1 MAKHRVKL
9 LLAAGLLVAC
19 SDSGFST
26 GLPSN
31 KGLATL
37 SPDEAN
43 QLCAA
48 TASYV
53 ASKAKMTTCRL
64 EADAAAFTQGKTDAD
79 ARMICK
85 QQLTS
90 CMAAPAAGGGGSTN
104 TGCQPPPA
112 SCTATVGEYETCLND
127 LSTAYDKALAGLP
140 NCDTLTLSFNGLPSS
155 RPSLQSL
162 ASCNTLSSKCTGI
175 SVNVGSGSATPAK
188 K

>member
-1 MAKHRVKL
+1 MRKNHAKLV
-9 LLAAGLLVAC
+9 LAAALLVSC

-26 GLPSN
+26 GLPAN
-31 KGLATL
+31 KGLGTL

-53 ASKAKMTTCRL
+53 ASKAKMTTCQL
-64 EADAAAFTQGKTDAD
+64 EADAAAFTQAKTDAD

-85 QQLTS
+85 QQLDS
-90 CMAAPAAGGGGSTN
+90 CLAAPAAGGGGTD
-104 TGCQPPPA
+104 TGCKPPPA
-112 SCTATVGEYETCLND
+112 SCTATVGDYESCLND
-127 LSTAYDKALAGLP
+127 LSSAYDKALAGLP
-140 NCDTLTLSFNGLPSS
+140 NCDTLTLALSGLPSS

-162 ASCNTLSSKCTGI
+162 ASCNTLSSKCIGI
-175 SVNVGSGSATPAK
+175 SVNVGSGSATPTK